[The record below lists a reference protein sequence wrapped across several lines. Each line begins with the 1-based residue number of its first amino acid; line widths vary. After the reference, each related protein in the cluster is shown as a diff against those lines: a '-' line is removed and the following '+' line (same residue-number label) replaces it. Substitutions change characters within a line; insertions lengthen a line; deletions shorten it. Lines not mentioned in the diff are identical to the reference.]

1 MFMVNP
7 SPPCANE
14 HARDVGRIR
23 IERLILGAACVFSM
37 SLARPV
43 LADASPRASGPA
55 SGIVTAMPCAAS
67 ASDTPGDLLDPTY
80 ALAPR
85 RTPYDSPDPLLD
97 PIDDDDDD
105 EDGRE
110 RFRSQSHDG
119 NLELAFRMRRQS
131 HAWIRP
137 LTPDTGLLPH
147 VFLIDSVRRL

>member
-1 MFMVNP
+1 MFMVIP

-37 SLARPV
+37 SLAKPV

-55 SGIVTAMPCAAS
+55 SGIVAAVPRAAS
-67 ASDTPGDLLDPTY
+67 ASDAPDDLLDQTS
-80 ALAPR
+80 ALEPDH
-85 RTPYDSPDPLLD
+85 TPYDSTDPLLD
-97 PIDDDDDD
+97 PIDDDD

-119 NLELAFRMRRQS
+119 NLQLAFRLRRQS
-131 HAWIRP
+131 HAWIRS
-137 LTPDTGLLPH
+137 LTPDDGLLPH